1 MAATGR
7 TQGRRWRTGLGK
19 SAAAGLVA
27 GALAALAPATAAAEG
42 AGARTTAPTGAA
54 SRAAA
59 ADEAGTVREIDAFV
73 RGRLDATGTPG
84 AALAVIE
91 DGRVVHRR
99 GFGEDGR
106 GRAVTPDTPFLWGSV
121 SKPVT
126 GLAVM
131 QLVEA
136 GRVNLD
142 EPVRTYLPRFRLVDP
157 DVSDRITVRHL
168 LTNTSGIPASAG
180 NEIGDRYD
188 NAPGALADAVRD
200 LARIAPTS
208 RPGTSYAYS
217 SAGYAVLGAL
227 VEEVSGRP
235 FGTYLHERVLDP
247 LGMDHA
253 VATEQDFERER
264 VAPGHRSVFGTP
276 VRFDAPYDT
285 AGVPFGHVG
294 GSLRDLTRFV
304 LAELDGGRLDGRR
317 VLSAKGTAETQR
329 GHVDGS
335 VGRYGLGWSVGT
347 LKGTGE
353 RMVWKDGALP
363 GHHAMVVM
371 LPDSDRA
378 VIVLQNAYHQ
388 LRAQEFGDAAFGAA
402 QLLSG
407 ATPRATPTDPLAI
420 VLPWTTAGLAA
431 ALLLCLA
438 APALR
443 RLPRRRTAA
452 RARSRRRI
460 ALTTTASV
468 AATLTLAALLWWLPS
483 TLGGT
488 PAMALLWIPDVG
500 WSLVTAVVLALLL
513 AAERTALGAWDL
525 RRCGGE
531 TPGPRRAA
539 VQPRRPRSVGSE
551 HAGRCSCSPGDPT
564 ASCWT
569 ARPTPRGT
577 GGAPSGRWRREPG
590 SLSRDGAGGPPN
602 GTRRTDW
609 AGPRPRSARTSRLRA
624 SAGHLS

>member
-19 SAAAGLVA
+19 SVGAVLVA
-27 GALAALAPATAAAEG
+27 GALAGLVPADAAAQG
-42 AGARTTAPTGAA
+42 AESRTTAPTGAA
-54 SRAAA
+54 SRTTD
-59 ADEAGTVREIDAFV
+59 ADGAGAMRRIDAFV
-73 RGRLDATGTPG
+73 RDRLDATGTPG

-91 DGRVVHRR
+91 GGRFVHQR

-142 EPVRTYLPRFRLVDP
+142 EPVRTYLPRFRLADP
-157 DVSDRITVRHL
+157 DMSDRITVRHL
-168 LTNTSGIPASAG
+168 LTNTSGIPASASG
-180 NEIGDRYD
+180 EIGDRYD
-188 NAPGALADAVRD
+188 NAPGALADSVRD
-200 LARIAPTS
+200 LARIAPTAP
-208 RPGTSYAYS
+208 PGESYAYS

-235 FGTYLHERVLDP
+235 FGTYLHEKILDP
-247 LGMDHA
+247 LGMDHV

-264 VAPGHRSVFGTP
+264 VTPGHRSFFGVP

-304 LAELDGGRLDGRR
+304 RAELDGGRLDGRR
-317 VLSAKGTAETQR
+317 VLSAKGTADTQR
-329 GHVDGS
+329 GHVAGS

-363 GHHAMVVM
+363 GHHAMVIM

-402 QLLSG
+402 RMLSG
-407 ATPRATPTDPLAI
+407 ASPRTTPTDPLAL

-431 ALLLCLA
+431 VLLFCL
-438 APALR
+438 
-443 RLPRRRTAA
+443 
-452 RARSRRRI
+452 
-460 ALTTTASV
+460 
-468 AATLTLAALLWWLPS
+468 
-483 TLGGT
+483 G
-488 PAMALLWIPDVG
+488 
-500 WSLVTAVVLALLL
+500 
-513 AAERTALGAWDL
+513 
-525 RRCGGE
+525 
-531 TPGPRRAA
+531 PGPAPPA
-539 VQPRRPRSVGSE
+539 
-551 HAGRCSCSPGDPT
+551 PT
-564 ASCWT
+564 T
-569 ARPTPRGT
+569 RG
-577 GGAPSGRWRREPG
+577 
-590 SLSRDGAGGPPN
+590 
-602 GTRRTDW
+602 
-609 AGPRPRSARTSRLRA
+609 GPRPLPAQDRADHHRVARHHADPRGAPVVAALDHGRH
-624 SAGHLS
+624 AGHGTAVDPRRGTEPGDRRRARPAARRGACGPCRLGPTTPADRAISTGNPRSTIAERGFSHVY